1 LKLCELDEDWAWLRK
16 KIVTLDEEISEL
28 ETEVT
33 QAGCE
38 KISMMGVSLAN
49 PTTALEGVVV
59 LLPWLQLH
67 LTK

>member
-1 LKLCELDEDWAWLRK
+1 M
-16 KIVTLDEEISEL
+16 TLDEEISEL